1 MMHYSCAMTHRLRWN
16 DLQIVLAAAEH
27 GSANQAAGLL
37 GINHS
42 TVIRRIN
49 AFEKDHGVKLFERHP
64 TGLKPTQAGQ
74 ALLDVSRPIEG
85 AVLKIERE
93 ILGQDLKL
101 EGLITMTTTDSI
113 ADRIL
118 PPHLK
123 TFRDANPAITI
134 DLIVTNARLDLPR
147 LDADLSVRPS
157 RNPPEDLIG
166 RKVSGMAF
174 AIYAET
180 ESHRVWQKQATNE
193 QPWIGISHDLKN
205 SPVDAWMQRIEQGR
219 QIVTRSNSFVT
230 ARELA
235 ASGIGFAILPCFIAD
250 ADPRLLQIERPLKEL
265 ETNVWV
271 LTHKDLRNSARVRA
285 LSDHLARALHRE
297 RDLLEG
303 RSCVERTETE

>member
-1 MMHYSCAMTHRLRWN
+1 MTHRLRWN
-16 DLQIVLAAAEH
+16 DLQIVLAVAEH
-27 GSANQAAGLL
+27 GSASQAARLL

-42 TVIRRIN
+42 TVTRRIN

-64 TGLKPTQAGQ
+64 TGLKPTQVGQ
-74 ALLDVSRPIEG
+74 ALLDVSRPIED

-101 EGLITMTTTDSI
+101 EGLITITTTDSI
-113 ADRIL
+113 TDRIL
-118 PPHLK
+118 APHLK
-123 TFRDANPAITI
+123 SFRDANPAITI
-134 DLIVTNARLDLPR
+134 DLIATNTRLDLPR

-180 ESHRVWQKQATNE
+180 QSYRLWQKQATNE

-205 SPVDAWMQRIEQGR
+205 SPVDAWMQRIEQER
-219 QIVTRSNSFVT
+219 QIVTRSNSFVA

-235 ASGIGFAILPCFIAD
+235 ASGIGIAILPCFIAD
-250 ADPRLLQIERPLKEL
+250 ADSRLLRIEPPLKEL

-303 RSCVERTETE
+303 RSYVERTETK